1 MDASLRGAQ
10 RLLGEWIPRTRVADG
25 PGPTLETLPAPTES
39 PRLVSA
45 RSIEGPLAARVVPGA
60 PEIRFGGFLDGTQ
73 ASRIVTYH
81 EAVPIVFATVA
92 AVIRVRRER
101 RLATY
106 GQRAEVDR
114 SLYIPRG
121 LVPAGLW
128 DAAWAGEY
136 PVIDTGE
143 AGGEAEGDAA
153 INEDDPSGGRHPAAL
168 IERALQCVRDRRQRL
183 EHGLAERWCA
193 AEESPLYIDGGLTG
207 SERVARAAMSVGVVK
222 RHRTLYVSADLMP
235 VLAGLEPGSRTTAF
249 RIAPTRRTAVSSWYL
264 RLRDARGRDPTW
276 GLVRIEVSDTP
287 ADDITPRAD
296 EVSRWVMAEAAPP
309 APLALP
315 DPRWDTMAYGIR
327 DCEEFLRA
335 IT

>member
-10 RLLGEWIPRTRVADG
+10 RLLGDWIPRTRVADG

-45 RSIEGPLAARVVPGA
+45 RSIEGPLAARVVPGVPPGVVPGT

-114 SLYIPRG
+114 SLYIPRA

-128 DAAWAGEY
+128 DAALAGEL
-136 PVIDTGE
+136 
-143 AGGEAEGDAA
+143 
-153 INEDDPSGGRHPAAL
+153 S
-168 IERALQCVRDRRQRL
+168 RDRHRRSGTATPPSMKMTRQ
-183 EHGLAERWCA
+183 
-193 AEESPLYIDGGLTG
+193 
-207 SERVARAAMSVGVVK
+207 GVV
-222 RHRTLYVSADLMP
+222 
-235 VLAGLEPGSRTTAF
+235 
-249 RIAPTRRTAVSSWYL
+249 IRR
-264 RLRDARGRDPTW
+264 R
-276 GLVRIEVSDTP
+276 
-287 ADDITPRAD
+287 
-296 EVSRWVMAEAAPP
+296 
-309 APLALP
+309 
-315 DPRWDTMAYGIR
+315 
-327 DCEEFLRA
+327 
-335 IT
+335 